1 MSDIAALVTDNL
13 DVWTGATERKS
24 GAGRGGGKR
33 ISLYGIDRL
42 RALILDLAVRGKLV
56 PQDTA
61 DEPASELLKMVAAD
75 RKALIMQ
82 GKISKPKALP
92 KVGLDEISVPDAWAT
107 ARFGNI
113 FSLEYGD
120 NLPEPKRS
128 GTGEYNVY
136 GSNGVVGTHHSYR
149 IEQPCVVVGRKGS
162 AGALN
167 VSTEPCWVTD
177 VAYYCIPPAGI
188 ELRFQFILFQTLGLD
203 VLGKGIKPGLNR
215 NEANVLPVGLPP
227 LAEQQRIV
235 AKVDELMALCDTLE
249 KESAGAMAAQ
259 QALAEILLASLVN
272 SADAT
277 DLARDWSRLERHFDT
292 LFTTDASIDA
302 LKQTILDLAVRGK
315 LLERDS
321 REEPVSLLVQ
331 DWKKAKGTALKS
343 AGDRRIKI
351 APDPKAPPFP
361 LPEHWAF
368 QSFENIF
375 LFIDYRGNTPPKTSN
390 GIPLITAK
398 NVRMGYLDREPREF
412 ISEETFPK
420 WMTRGFPKVDDLF
433 FTTEAPLGNI
443 CQNDIEEPFAIAQR
457 LICFRPYGDV
467 NTRFFMLA
475 IMSRSMQKVLDDHA
489 TGMTARGIKAAKLKL
504 LPLPVPPTAEQ
515 HRIVAK
521 VDALMALCDALKTQ
535 LSEAAQTQ
543 RNLANAITKRAV
555 A

>member
-1 MSDIAALVTDNL
+1 MSEIAALVADNL
-13 DVWTGATERKS
+13 DIWTGAIERKS

-56 PQDTA
+56 PQDA
-61 DEPASELLKMVAAD
+61 GDEPASELLKMVAAD
-75 RKALIMQ
+75 RKALITQ

-92 KVGLDEISVPDAWAT
+92 KVWLDEISVPDAWAT

-128 GTGEYNVY
+128 GTGEYSVY

-177 VAYYCIPPAGI
+177 VAYYCIPPAGVD
-188 ELRFQFILFQTLGLD
+188 LRFQFILFHTLGLD

-235 AKVDELMALCDTLE
+235 AKVDELMALCDALE
-249 KESAGAMAAQ
+249 RESAGAMVAHQ
-259 QALAEILLASLVN
+259 TLVEILLATLVN

-277 DLARDWSRLERHFDT
+277 DLARDWARLESHFDT

-315 LLERDS
+315 LTSSTIEKHMRVGQIFNLID
-321 REEPVSLLVQ
+321 
-331 DWKKAKGTALKS
+331 
-343 AGDRRIKI
+343 GDRGQNY
-351 APDPKAPPFP
+351 PKS
-361 LPEHWAF
+361 E
-368 QSFENIF
+368 
-375 LFIDYRGNTPPKTSN
+375 DYLTDGYCLYLST
-390 GIPLITAK
+390 K
-398 NVRMGYLDREPREF
+398 NVRKNGFLFNELQYISQKKHLELRQGTLNRGDLIITTRGTLGNIAFFDDQVDHSVIRINSGMLILRP
-412 ISEETFPK
+412 ISEEVFQNFMMIFVQSPSFGEQMRSKRSGSAQPQIPAGILKTF
-420 WMTRGFPKVDDLF
+420 V
-433 FTTEAPLGNI
+433 
-443 CQNDIEEPFAIAQR
+443 
-457 LICFRPYGDV
+457 V
-467 NTRFFMLA
+467 
-475 IMSRSMQKVLDDHA
+475 
-489 TGMTARGIKAAKLKL
+489 
-504 LPLPVPPTAEQ
+504 PVFKKREQ

-521 VDALMALCDALKTQ
+521 VDTLMALCDALKAR
-535 LSEAAQTQ
+535 LADAAQTQ
-543 RNLANAITKRAV
+543 RHLADAITQRA
-555 A
+555 AA